1 MGVLIANP
9 KRPAI
14 IVPIVGQ
21 TLAAIRSQ
29 SEAIAACA
37 HVDLVEWRAD
47 WFNGITGDPATL
59 SGIIEEIRDVV
70 RRPIIFTVRSIPQ
83 GGHVT
88 LGGTK
93 FAAAI
98 AAVREVAS
106 YIDIEFDPGY
116 DVVRPAAEDTSVIIS
131 YHDVKRRLDEAGM
144 FEQLTR
150 MASTKADVIKL
161 ATVAETDEDA
171 RALLNATSRF
181 TEGHHVPTITIAMG
195 LPGQV
200 TRVFGHLYGSCATF
214 ASVGRSSAPGQMSL
228 EDLLAALSRSAA
240 ASKRPS

>member
-1 MGVLIANP
+1 MEPLQPNP

-21 TLAAIRSQ
+21 TLATIRTQ
-29 SEAIAACA
+29 AEEIAAKR

-47 WFNGITGDPATL
+47 WFNGIRDDPATL
-59 SGIIEEIRDVV
+59 APVIQEIKDIVK
-70 RRPIIFTVRSIPQ
+70 RPVIFTVRSIPQ

-98 AAVREVAS
+98 AAVRGIAA

-116 DVVRPAAEDTSVIIS
+116 DVVRPAAQATPVILS
-131 YHDVKRRLDEAGM
+131 YHDVNHTLDEEGI

-150 MASTKADVIKL
+150 MASIKPDVIKL

-181 TEGHHVPTITIAMG
+181 TESHHIPTIAIAMG

-200 TRVFGHLYGSCATF
+200 TRVLGHLYGSCATF
-214 ASVGRSSAPGQMSL
+214 ASVGQGSAPGQMSL
-228 EDLLAALSRSAA
+228 DNLLVALSNHH
-240 ASKRPS
+240 